1 MKWLESANH
10 RQAQAASRVTIYRA
24 AHRDGRGSVRY
35 RLVCGLVLVSA
46 ASLLFEIALT
56 RVYAIAQGHH
66 FAFVAIAMALLGIGA
81 AGTLTATSTRVA
93 KAAPQTAINWAG
105 ALFALTAFGA
115 YVTADRIPLD
125 TYRIGAEA
133 GQLGWLALFFI
144 VAAVP
149 FTCAGVAVVAAL
161 RHSPAGA
168 GTTYGAS
175 LAGSAAGAALAV
187 PLLGLV
193 GSAATILLAG
203 ALAMAAP
210 LLLASRLPATIA
222 GLSGLGLVAVSIAV
236 APAGPRVSV
245 HSQLAQSLQR
255 PDALRLDT
263 TLSANSRVD
272 ILQNAGF
279 RTATGLSLNYT
290 GSVPRP
296 RLGLTIDGGNAA
308 ALDVPLTEALDH
320 VPLAHAV
327 TLRPVASA
335 LLLDPIGAFDAAVLL
350 RAGIDEINLVQ
361 PDAALRNSWRATA
374 DATVLNDSRVRIL
387 DQGVRSALR
396 SAGGYDLVVWP
407 LRESFQGV
415 AAGTFGLRETYALT
429 RNALADGWRALAP
442 TGRLVVTRWL
452 QATPSESVR
461 MWASLLDALR
471 QSGITD
477 PAPHI
482 LAWRSLEVVT
492 MVASPTAFT
501 PEERQALANNLQ
513 RDGFDWVFHANL
525 QQVQSNRFNRLRDTS
540 LYQAFQAVI
549 RGEPLPEAWAP
560 VTDDRPYFFHYFDWT
575 QWRQVLSTTGRT
587 WQPFGGAGFLVL
599 VPLAAAATGAAVLTM
614 VAPLI
619 GRRRGGAGR
628 VGLRR
633 LVYVAAVG
641 VAFTATQIALL
652 QRLILVLDAPT
663 VAFATGIAAML
674 AWAGLGS
681 LSSRWWRP
689 SPDSAAGMAALSV
702 FILGGLLLAA
712 PETLGAPLAVRV
724 GVGVLAASPSLALGA
739 VMPSAIRALADDRA
753 AISWAWAVNGT
764 ASVAAAFVAAILIV
778 SIGFAWTLLGA
789 ALAYAVAVPLW
800 RTRDPRPTFPR

>member
-1 MKWLESANH
+1 M
-10 RQAQAASRVTIYRA
+10 
-24 AHRDGRGSVRY
+24 RY
-35 RLVCGLVLVSA
+35 RLVSGLVLVSA

-81 AGTLTATSTRVA
+81 AGTLTATSARLARATPQ
-93 KAAPQTAINWAG
+93 AAISWAG
-105 ALFALTAFGA
+105 AFFALTTVGA

-125 TYRIGAEA
+125 TYRIGADA
-133 GQLGWLALFFI
+133 SQLAWLALFFI

-168 GTTYGAS
+168 GATYGAS
-175 LAGSAAGAALAV
+175 LAGSAAGAALAL
-187 PLLGLV
+187 PLLAQV
-193 GSAATILLAG
+193 GSAATILLAA
-203 ALAMAAP
+203 ALALAAP
-210 LLLASRLPATIA
+210 LVAAPRLPAIAAGFGTIA
-222 GLSGLGLVAVSIAV
+222 LVVAAVAI

-245 HSQLAQSLQR
+245 HSQLAQALQR
-255 PDALRLDT
+255 PDARRLDT
-263 TLSANSRVD
+263 TLSPNSRVD
-272 ILQNAGF
+272 ILENAGF
-279 RTATGLSLNYT
+279 RTATGLSLNFT
-290 GSVPRP
+290 GPIPRP
-296 RLGLTIDGGNAA
+296 RISLTVDGGNAA
-308 ALDVPLTEALDH
+308 ALDVPASQTLDH
-320 VPLAHAV
+320 VPLAHAIG
-327 TLRPVASA
+327 LRPADSA
-335 LLLDPIGAFDAAVLL
+335 MVLDPIGAFDAAVLM
-350 RAGIDEINLVQ
+350 RAGVRRIDLVQ
-361 PDAALRNSWRATA
+361 PDAALRQAWRAA
-374 DATVLNDSRVRIL
+374 SDATALNDDRVRTL

-396 SAGGYDLVVWP
+396 SASGYDLVVWP

-429 RNALADGWRALAP
+429 TEALADGWRALAP

-461 MWASLLDALR
+461 MWASLLAALR

-477 PAPHI
+477 PAPHV

-492 MVASPTAFT
+492 MVASPTPFT
-501 PEERQALANNLQ
+501 PAERQALTNNLE

-525 QQVQSNRFNRLRDTS
+525 DESDSNRFNRLPDTS
-540 LYQAFQAVI
+540 LHRAFRSVVH
-549 RGEPLPEAWAP
+549 GEPTPATWTP

-575 QWRQVLSTTGRT
+575 QWREVLSTTGRT

-614 VAPLI
+614 IAPLM
-619 GRRRGGAGR
+619 GRRRRGATR

-633 LVYVAAVG
+633 LGFVAAAG

-681 LSSRWWRP
+681 LTSRWWRP
-689 SPDSAAGMAALSV
+689 HPQTAAGMAALGV
-702 FILGGLLLAA
+702 FLLGGLLLAA
-712 PETLGAPLAVRV
+712 PLALGAPLPVRLAAA
-724 GVGVLAASPSLALGA
+724 VLAASPSLALGT
-739 VMPSAIRALADDRA
+739 VMPSAVRALADDRA
-753 AISWAWAVNGT
+753 AISWAWAVNGA

-789 ALAYAVAVPLW
+789 ALAYAAAVPLW
-800 RTRDPRPTFPR
+800 RATDPRQTSPR

>member
-1 MKWLESANH
+1 M
-10 RQAQAASRVTIYRA
+10 
-24 AHRDGRGSVRY
+24 RY
-35 RLVCGLVLVSA
+35 RLVGGLVLVSA

-81 AGTLTATSTRVA
+81 AGTLTATSARVA
-93 KAAPQTAINWAG
+93 RATPQAAIGWAG
-105 ALFALTAFGA
+105 ALFALTALGA

-125 TYRIGAEA
+125 TYRIGADA
-133 GQLGWLALFFI
+133 SQLAWLALFFI

-161 RHSPAGA
+161 RHSPSGA

-193 GSAATILLAG
+193 GSAATILLAA

-222 GLSGLGLVAVSIAV
+222 GLSGLGLIAVAILV

-245 HSQLAQSLQR
+245 HSQLAQALQR
-255 PDALRLDT
+255 PDAHRLDT
-263 TLSANSRVD
+263 HLSSNSRVD

-279 RTATGLSLNYT
+279 RTATGLSLNYQ

-296 RLGLTIDGGNAA
+296 QIGVTVDGGNAA
-308 ALDVPLTEALDH
+308 ALDVPRTEALDH

-327 TLRPVASA
+327 GLRPVTSA
-335 LLLDPIGAFDAAVLL
+335 VLLDPIGAFDAAVLL
-350 RAGIDEINLVQ
+350 RAGIDNVDLVQ
-361 PDAALRNSWRATA
+361 PDAALRNAWQSAGE
-374 DATVLNDSRVRIL
+374 DTVLNDNRVRIL

-396 SAGGYDLVVWP
+396 SATRYDLIVWP

-415 AAGTFGLRETYALT
+415 AAGTFGFRETYALT
-429 RNALADGWRALAP
+429 RDALADGWRALAP

-461 MWASLLDALR
+461 MWASLLAALR

-477 PAPHI
+477 PAPHV

-492 MVASPTAFT
+492 MLASPIPFT
-501 PEERQALANNLQ
+501 PEERQALSTGLQ

-525 QQVQSNRFNRLRDTS
+525 DEADSNRFNRLPDTV
-540 LYQAFQAVI
+540 LFRAFQAVV
-549 RGEPLPEAWAP
+549 RGKSTPATWTP

-575 QWRQVLSTTGRT
+575 QWREVLSTTGRT

-614 VAPLI
+614 IAPLM
-619 GRRRGGAGR
+619 GQRRRGATR

-633 LVYVAAVG
+633 LAFVAAAG

-681 LSSRWWRP
+681 LTSRWWRP
-689 SPDSAAGMAALSV
+689 HPRTAALMAAISV
-702 FILGGLLLAA
+702 FLLGGLLLAA
-712 PETLGAPLAVRV
+712 PLALGAPLAVRLAAA
-724 GVGVLAASPSLALGA
+724 VLAASPSLALGT
-739 VMPSAIRALADDRA
+739 VMPSAVRALADDRA

-778 SIGFAWTLLGA
+778 SIGFAWTLLA
-789 ALAYAVAVPLW
+789 ASLAYAVAVPLW
-800 RTRDPRPTFPR
+800 RARDPRPTSPP

>member
-1 MKWLESANH
+1 M
-10 RQAQAASRVTIYRA
+10 
-24 AHRDGRGSVRY
+24 RY
-35 RLVCGLVLVSA
+35 RLVGGLVLVSA

-81 AGTLTATSTRVA
+81 AGTLTATSGRL
-93 KAAPQTAINWAG
+93 AAATPSTAIGAAG
-105 ALFALTAFGA
+105 ALFAVTAVGA

-125 TYRIGAEA
+125 SYRIGADA
-133 GQLGWLALFFI
+133 SQLGWLALFFI

-161 RHSPAGA
+161 RHNPAGA
-168 GTTYGAS
+168 GATYGAS
-175 LAGSAAGAALAV
+175 LAGSAAGAALAL
-187 PLLGLV
+187 PLIAQV
-193 GSAATILLAG
+193 GSAATILLAA

-210 LLLASRLPATIA
+210 LIAAPRLPAMSA
-222 GLSGLGLVAVSIAV
+222 GFVAVALVAAAIAV
-236 APAGPRVSV
+236 TPAGPRVSV

-255 PDALRLDT
+255 PDARRLDT
-263 TLSANSRVD
+263 TLSSNSRVD
-272 ILQNAGF
+272 ILENAGF

-296 RLGLTIDGGNAA
+296 RLGLTVDGGNAA
-308 ALDVPLTEALDH
+308 ALDVPRTEALDH
-320 VPLAHAV
+320 VPLTHAV
-327 TLRPVASA
+327 GLRPAASA

-350 RAGIDEINLVQ
+350 RAGIDEIDLVQ
-361 PDAALRNSWRATA
+361 PDAALRKAWQAA
-374 DATVLNDSRVRIL
+374 GDATVLNDVRVRIL

-396 SAGGYDLVVWP
+396 SAASYDLVVWP

-415 AAGTFGLRETYALT
+415 AAGTFGLHETYALT
-429 RNALADGWRALAP
+429 RDALADGWRALAP
-442 TGRLVVTRWL
+442 SGRLVVTRWL

-477 PAPHI
+477 PAPHV

-501 PEERQALANNLQ
+501 PEERQALANNLE
-513 RDGFDWVFHANL
+513 REGFDWVFHANL
-525 QQVQSNRFNRLRDTS
+525 DEADANRFNRLPDTV
-540 LYQAFQAVI
+540 LFRAFQAVV
-549 RGEPLPEAWAP
+549 RGESTQPTWTP

-575 QWRQVLSTTGRT
+575 QWREVLSTTGRT

-599 VPLAAAATGAAVLTM
+599 VPLAAAATGAALLTM
-614 VAPLI
+614 IAPLL
-619 GRRRGGAGR
+619 GRRRRGATR

-633 LVYVAAVG
+633 LAFVAAAG

-689 SPDSAAGMAALSV
+689 SPQTTAGIAALGV
-702 FILGGLLLAA
+702 FLLGGLLLAA
-712 PETLGAPLAVRV
+712 PLALGAPLAVRV
-724 GVGVLAASPSLALGA
+724 AVGVLAAMPSLALGT
-739 VMPSAIRALADDRA
+739 VMPSAIRALADDRS

-764 ASVAAAFVAAILIV
+764 ASVAAAFLAAILIV
-778 SIGFAWTLLGA
+778 SVGFAWTLLSA

-800 RTRDPRPTFPR
+800 RATDPQQTSPR

>member
-1 MKWLESANH
+1 M
-10 RQAQAASRVTIYRA
+10 
-24 AHRDGRGSVRY
+24 RY
-35 RLVCGLVLVSA
+35 RLVGGLVLVSA

-81 AGTLTATSTRVA
+81 AGTLTATSARLGRATPQ
-93 KAAPQTAINWAG
+93 AAIGWAG
-105 ALFALTAFGA
+105 ALFALTAVGA

-125 TYRIGAEA
+125 TYRIGADA

-222 GLSGLGLVAVSIAV
+222 GLAGLGLIAVAIAV

-245 HSQLAQSLQR
+245 HSQLAQALQR
-255 PDALRLDT
+255 PDARRLET
-263 TLSANSRVD
+263 QLSANSRVD
-272 ILQNAGF
+272 ILENAGF

-290 GSVPRP
+290 GSVSRP
-296 RLGLTIDGGNAA
+296 RLGLTVDGGNAA
-308 ALDVPLTEALDH
+308 ALDVPLSEALDH
-320 VPLAHAV
+320 VPLAHAI
-327 TLRPVASA
+327 TLRPADSA

-350 RAGIDEINLVQ
+350 RAGIDEIDLVQ
-361 PDAALRNSWRATA
+361 PDAALRNAWQSVG
-374 DATVLNDSRVRIL
+374 DDTVLNDTNVRIL
-387 DQGVRSALR
+387 NRGVRSVLR
-396 SAGGYDLVVWP
+396 STAGYDLIVWP

-429 RNALADGWRALAP
+429 RDALADGWRALEP
-442 TGRLVVTRWL
+442 NGRLVVTRWL

-477 PAPHI
+477 PAPHV

-492 MVASPTAFT
+492 MVASPTPFT
-501 PEERQALANNLQ
+501 ETELQALSDGLQ

-525 QQVQSNRFNRLRDTS
+525 DEADSNRFNRLPDS
-540 LYQAFQAVI
+540 LLFRAFQAVV
-549 RGEPLPEAWAP
+549 RGESTPATWTP

-575 QWRQVLSTTGRT
+575 QWRDVLSTTGRT

-614 VAPLI
+614 IAPLM
-619 GRRRGGAGR
+619 GRRRRGASH
-628 VGLRR
+628 VGFRR
-633 LVYVAAVG
+633 LAFVAAAG

-681 LSSRWWRP
+681 LTSRWWRP
-689 SPDSAAGMAALSV
+689 DPRTAALMAAISV
-702 FILGGLLLAA
+702 FLLGGLLLAA
-712 PETLGAPLAVRV
+712 PLALGTPLAVRLAAA
-724 GVGVLAASPSLALGA
+724 VLAASPSLALGT
-739 VMPSAIRALADDRA
+739 VMPAAIRALADDRA

-778 SIGFAWTLLGA
+778 SIGFAWTLLGV
-789 ALAYAVAVPLW
+789 ALAYAVAAPLW
-800 RTRDPRPTFPR
+800 RARDPRPTSLR

>member
-1 MKWLESANH
+1 MRL
-10 RQAQAASRVTIYRA
+10 
-24 AHRDGRGSVRY
+24 
-35 RLVCGLVLVSA
+35 RLVAGLVLVSA

-56 RVYAIAQGHH
+56 RVYAIVQGHH

-81 AGTLTATSTRVA
+81 AGTLTATSARLA
-93 KAAPQTAINWAG
+93 GAAPHTAIGWAG
-105 ALFALTAFGA
+105 ALFALTAVAA

-125 TYRIGAEA
+125 TYRIGADA
-133 GQLGWLALFFI
+133 SQLAWLALSFI

-193 GSAATILLAG
+193 GSAATILLAA

-222 GLSGLGLVAVSIAV
+222 GLSGLGLIALAIAV

-245 HSQLAQSLQR
+245 HSQLAQALQR
-255 PDALRLDT
+255 PDAHRLDT
-263 TLSANSRVD
+263 QLSSNSRVD

-296 RLGLTIDGGNAA
+296 RLGLTVDGGNAA
-308 ALDVPLTEALDH
+308 ALDVPPTEALDH
-320 VPLAHAV
+320 VPLAHAI

-335 LLLDPIGAFDAAVLL
+335 LLLDPIGAFDTAVLL
-350 RAGIDEINLVQ
+350 RAGIDEIDLVQ
-361 PDAALRNSWRATA
+361 PDAALRSAWQSAV
-374 DATVLNDSRVRIL
+374 DDTVLNDNRVHIL
-387 DQGVRSALR
+387 DRGVRSALR
-396 SAGGYDLVVWP
+396 SADSYDLVVWP

-429 RNALADGWRALAP
+429 SDALADGWRALAP
-442 TGRLVVTRWL
+442 NGRLVVTRWL

-461 MWASLLDALR
+461 MWASLLAALR

-477 PAPHI
+477 PAPHL

-492 MVASPTAFT
+492 MLASPTPFT
-501 PEERQALANNLQ
+501 ETERQALTTNLE

-525 QQVQSNRFNRLRDTS
+525 DEADSNRFNRLPDTQ
-540 LYQAFQAVI
+540 LFRAFQAAVP
-549 RGEPLPEAWAP
+549 GESTPATWTP

-575 QWRQVLSTTGRT
+575 QWREVLSTTGRT

-614 VAPLI
+614 IAPLM
-619 GRRRGGAGR
+619 GQRRRGATR

-633 LVYVAAVG
+633 LAFVAAAG

-689 SPDSAAGMAALSV
+689 SPTSSAGMAAMSV
-702 FILGGLLLAA
+702 FLLGGLLLAA
-712 PETLGAPLAVRV
+712 PLALGAPLAVRLV
-724 GVGVLAASPSLALGA
+724 VAVLAASPSLALGT
-739 VMPSAIRALADDRA
+739 VMPAAIRALAQDRA
-753 AISWAWAVNGT
+753 AISWAWAANGA

-778 SIGFAWTLLGA
+778 SVGFAWTLLAA
-789 ALAYAVAVPLW
+789 ALAYALAAPLW
-800 RTRDPRPTFPR
+800 KPVHNARHPRSSGASSPSPGGEADSGVFAGNR